1 MKTNFMAL
9 KSRDIQGGKI
19 QENAAETDVEQGN
32 LMLMELQCRADTEY
46 QCKPSRDESEPLSM
60 KVKDELLKNL
70 KVV

>member
-1 MKTNFMAL
+1 MGNL
-9 KSRDIQGGKI
+9 GHHP
-19 QENAAETDVEQGN
+19 DVEQGN